1 MLNAHIDSS
10 SDGGDI
16 HDAKQSA
23 ELGHRGGEETLDND
37 GGRKNDIDDQY
48 PDQKR
53 DSKLKSL
60 NLRLSLS

>member
-37 GGRKNDIDDQY
+37 GGRKI
-48 PDQKR
+48 
-53 DSKLKSL
+53 
-60 NLRLSLS
+60 